1 MRSQIIITRHLGQ
14 CLPLN
19 FNPLLFSMRSLRP
32 HASTYLSF
40 TTKISRCLIL
50 TPCKIFF
57 FCYIS
62 SSEYIEKI
70 FVLVYWKPMHT
81 EQYLHYSSHHQTSC
95 KESALPSFF
104 SGAYSITTNED
115 DLTKRKTRMKEVV
128 KENGYQ
134 KSIFKIFKRISN
146 NHSLC

>member
-81 EQYLHYSSHHQTSC
+81 EQYLHYSSHNQTRC
-95 KESALPSFF
+95 KESAVSYLLNRV
-104 SGAYSITTNED
+104 YSIITNKN
-115 DLTKRKTRMKEVV
+115 DLA
-128 KENGYQ
+128 KENAKKKVEWIPRNYY
-134 KSIFKIFKRISN
+134 
-146 NHSLC
+146 